1 MNNVLNTLTLS
12 DFTHYALIGFGLAL
26 LHLFLLWQTI
36 TLLTKSKK
44 KGFVLFLSSVLRI
57 FLLVFIALACSKQ
70 NMGHFLIIMCS
81 FFLTR
86 IFLLKLFHPS
96 LKKKLKNSEVITQ
109 ERKRDPYSNMVSTKR
124 RTVKTIT
131 PKRRRRKTY

>member
-12 DFTHYALIGFGLAL
+12 DFTHYALIGLGLAL

-70 NMGHFLIIMCS
+70 NMGKTLPLL
-81 FFLTR
+81 LT
-86 IFLLKLFHPS
+86 
-96 LKKKLKNSEVITQ
+96 
-109 ERKRDPYSNMVSTKR
+109 
-124 RTVKTIT
+124 
-131 PKRRRRKTY
+131 